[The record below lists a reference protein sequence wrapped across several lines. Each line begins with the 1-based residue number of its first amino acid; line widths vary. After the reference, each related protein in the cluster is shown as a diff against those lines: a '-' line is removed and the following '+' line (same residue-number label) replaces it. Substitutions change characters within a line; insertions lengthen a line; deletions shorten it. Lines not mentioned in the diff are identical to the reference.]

1 LNAVRQLAKNV
12 ISKSLYSIFL
22 RGISIAY
29 SIYVIRTLSK
39 AEYGLLALI
48 LTIVGIVNL
57 LTNVGFP
64 TMVMKSISKHY
75 RHDIG
80 KATSYFK
87 FSLRMYSIIT
97 LVGAIV
103 LFVFSPYL
111 AQFYKQPNAVYLL
124 RLGCLLFIG
133 LSIFGLYETAFVA
146 MNKYRRYLF
155 QVAIPKEIILLV
167 GGSIL
172 VYLGYGPSGVLS
184 AQIGSVFIGLL
195 ISVFLAHRYLK
206 GSSTSIDKRWIV
218 KGALEI
224 TPGSWA
230 SGIALNLDILI
241 MGIFVVLPILAAYK
255 VSFNLLDMVVAFFPV
270 AAFTLPTFHNQTH
283 QEATLLL
290 NRIIK
295 FTLLFF
301 TPVIFFFFSFSKEIL
316 VTLFGT
322 KYAADY
328 WILSILAFMIVQRI
342 LASVFVTALLYLG
355 KFKTQS
361 TIWVCAAAL
370 NAALMYFLVRSF
382 GLTGALTT
390 VFIIGYS
397 LLFTMGFCICRSGMK
412 IDLNSILK
420 ILILTSP
427 LLSNFANLWIEPFF
441 LRLTIFISSGLLY
454 LLILSVKNV
463 FRVRQAFRTGIALF
477 RRQTEDV
484 IY

>member
-1 LNAVRQLAKNV
+1 MNAVQELAKNV
-12 ISKSLYSIFL
+12 VSKSLYSIFL

-75 RHDIG
+75 RHDMG

-87 FSLRMYSIIT
+87 FSLRVYSIIT

-103 LFVFSPYL
+103 LFVISPYL
-111 AQFYKQPNAVYLL
+111 AQLYKQPDAVYLL
-124 RLGCLLFIG
+124 RLGCFLFAG
-133 LSIFGLYETAFVA
+133 LSIFGLYETVFVA

-172 VYLGYGPSGVLS
+172 VYVGYGALGVLS

-206 GSSTSIDKRWIV
+206 GSSTSIDKRWIIR
-218 KGALEI
+218 GALEI

-241 MGIFVVLPILAAYK
+241 MGAFVVLPVLAAYK
-255 VSFNLLDMVVAFFPV
+255 VSFNLLDMVVALFPI

-301 TPVIFFFFSFSKEIL
+301 IPVIFFFFSFSKEIL
-316 VTLFGT
+316 VTLFGP
-322 KYAADY
+322 KYASDY
-328 WILSILAFMIVQRI
+328 WILSVLAFMIVQRV
-342 LASVFVTALLYLG
+342 LASVFVSVLLYLG
-355 KFKTQS
+355 KFRTQS
-361 TIWVCAAAL
+361 IIWVCAAAF

-382 GLTGALTT
+382 GLTGALLT
-390 VFIIGYS
+390 VSVTGYS
-397 LLFTMGFCICRSGMK
+397 LLLTMGFYICRSGMR
-412 IDLNSILK
+412 IDLNGILK
-420 ILILTSP
+420 ILVFTSP
-427 LLSNFANLWIEPFF
+427 LFSNFASLWIEPFF

-454 LLILSVKNV
+454 LLILNAKNV
-463 FRVRQAFRTGIALF
+463 LRVRQAFEGVIALF
-477 RRQTEDV
+477 RKQAEEV
-484 IY
+484 VH